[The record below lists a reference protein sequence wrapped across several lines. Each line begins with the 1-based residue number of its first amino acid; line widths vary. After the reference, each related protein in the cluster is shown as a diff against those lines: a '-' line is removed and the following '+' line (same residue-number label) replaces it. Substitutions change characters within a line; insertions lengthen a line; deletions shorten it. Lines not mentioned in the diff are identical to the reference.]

1 MGNHSG
7 KLSSDEL
14 ARMQQESQFSERD
27 LKRLYRRFKR
37 LDKDGSGTIDM
48 DEFLAIQSIAV
59 NPLVYR
65 IISIFDLD
73 GDREIDFKEFIS
85 AMATISGV
93 GDRTAKLKMAFQ
105 VYDMDADG
113 YISNGELF
121 QVLRM
126 MVGSNLNDVQLQ
138 QIVDKTIIAA
148 DEDGDGKISF
158 QEFLKMVEHTNVEGK
173 MTIQF

>member
-1 MGNHSG
+1 VRFR
-7 KLSSDEL
+7 SDIL
-14 ARMQQESQFSERD
+14 VSERD

-93 GDRTAKLKMAFQ
+93 GDRQAKLRSITCRILTM
-105 VYDMDADG
+105 
-113 YISNGELF
+113 S
-121 QVLRM
+121 
-126 MVGSNLNDVQLQ
+126 
-138 QIVDKTIIAA
+138 
-148 DEDGDGKISF
+148 
-158 QEFLKMVEHTNVEGK
+158 
-173 MTIQF
+173 